1 MDASDRD
8 RLVRSAAFAW
18 LAQQVERRGDVLPIE
33 LLRQGFTFEGRRVPL
48 MGPQG
53 IFKPA
58 VLPAIPLSITTVPII
73 QGRDRPYEDE
83 MGPDGFLRYRY
94 RGTNPNHHENVGLR
108 RAMDL
113 QIPLIYFSGT
123 ARGWYRPEWPVFI
136 VGDDP
141 ALLTFS
147 VAMDDPQVLRSDLTV
162 GVIDDVRRT
171 YMTRLA
177 RHRLHQLAF
186 RQRVLLAY
194 RESCALCRLH
204 HVELLDAA
212 HILPD
217 AHPLGEPVVPNGLA
231 MCKLHH
237 AAFDRQIVG
246 IRPDLVVEVR
256 DDILEETDGPML
268 RHGLQELQG
277 KKLLVVPSRLAQ
289 RPNAEFLAVRYEQFR
304 SAS

>member
-1 MDASDRD
+1 MDAGDRD

-18 LAQQVERRGDVLPIE
+18 LDEQVKRRGDVLPIE
-33 LLRQGFTFEGRRVPL
+33 LLRQGFMFEARRVPL

-58 VLPAIPLSITTVPII
+58 VLPAIPLSITTVPIVE
-73 QGRDRPYEDE
+73 GRDRPYEDE

-113 QIPLIYFSGT
+113 QIPLIYLSGT
-123 ARGWYRPEWPVFI
+123 ARGWYRPEWPVFV

-141 ALLTFS
+141 ASLTFS

-162 GVIDDVRRT
+162 DVIDDVRRT

-217 AHPLGEPVVPNGLA
+217 THPLGEPVVANGLA
-231 MCKLHH
+231 MRKLHH

-256 DDILEETDGPML
+256 HDILEEADGPML

-277 KKLLVVPSRLAQ
+277 NKLLVVPSRRAQ